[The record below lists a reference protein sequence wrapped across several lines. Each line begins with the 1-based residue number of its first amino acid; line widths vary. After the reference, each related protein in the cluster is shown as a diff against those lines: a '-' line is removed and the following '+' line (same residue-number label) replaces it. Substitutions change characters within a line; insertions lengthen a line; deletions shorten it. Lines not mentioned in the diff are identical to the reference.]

1 MLCSLLAGG
10 TACLTP
16 RAGWAEGSINDRMTG
31 AIAPTHDPCIIKAHG
46 RFHLFST
53 GPTRGDTAFIPWRT
67 STDLVSWTA
76 QGGVFESVPQWARDA
91 VPGTRGMWAPDIAY
105 FNGEYHLYYS
115 CSTFGSNRS
124 VIGLA
129 TTASLDQ
136 DAREWRDRGLVVRS
150 EPGDDFNAID
160 PNHIQDR
167 EGHHWLAFG
176 SFWSGIKLI
185 RLDPQTGKPPAG
197 AREMHLIA
205 TRPAPQGAPRA
216 IEAPFIFERGGYYY
230 LFVAFDYCCKRESS
244 TYYVVVGRSR
254 DIRGPYTG
262 QDGKSMLDGYGT
274 VVLQGNRRYRGPG
287 HPAVL
292 RDGDR
297 DYLVYHAY
305 DSEQEGKPVLR
316 ISPLVWT
323 AQGWPSAQL

>member
-1 MLCSLLAGG
+1 MLLHLAC
-10 TACLTP
+10 T
-16 RAGWAEGSINDRMTG
+16 
-31 AIAPTHDPCIIKAHG
+31 
-46 RFHLFST
+46 
-53 GPTRGDTAFIPWRT
+53 
-67 STDLVSWTA
+67 
-76 QGGVFESVPQWARDA
+76 
-91 VPGTRGMWAPDIAY
+91 
-105 FNGEYHLYYS
+105 
-115 CSTFGSNRS
+115 
-124 VIGLA
+124 
-129 TTASLDQ
+129 
-136 DAREWRDRGLVVRS
+136 
-150 EPGDDFNAID
+150 
-160 PNHIQDR
+160 

-197 AREMHLIA
+197 AREMHSIA

-216 IEAPFIFERGGYYY
+216 IEAPFIIERGGYYY

-297 DYLVYHAY
+297 DYLIYHAY